1 MRHEHFEVVYYFQEN
16 KVIAV
21 QLRRNAYTN
30 MITLTNEV
38 MRNYFGDNLN
48 NVSITHYRDGL
59 NIHQRTIALLCI
71 SAPHYQ

>member
-38 MRNYFGDNLN
+38 MRNYFGDNLK

-59 NIHQRTIALLCI
+59 NIHQRTIALLRI